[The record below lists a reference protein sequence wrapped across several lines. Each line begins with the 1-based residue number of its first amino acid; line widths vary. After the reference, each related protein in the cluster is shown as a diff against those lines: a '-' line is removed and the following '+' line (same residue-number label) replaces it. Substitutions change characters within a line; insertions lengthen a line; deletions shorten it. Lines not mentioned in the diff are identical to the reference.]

1 MPGNAA
7 AFRNVLERIMKSPL
21 AFFAGMIWLLVAWPA
36 GAAGTGPLHVHGV
49 VLGVTPGS
57 ANVVVR
63 HEPFGGMPSMTMIFR
78 IVPATRARELEPG
91 NTIDATVDTRTE
103 PWTLRDVTVSTTQPV
118 AAPPAHLAAPLQLGD
133 LVPDTPFVDQRGR
146 PFRFSQLRGEDVVL
160 AFIYTRCQDPRMCP
174 LVSAKFN
181 ALQRKRGARNL
192 HLVEVTLDPS
202 YDRPPILARYG
213 AAFGADPGV
222 WTMAVGDAAPT
233 LAFAARFGIVAI
245 PDPNVGI
252 IHSENTVEID
262 PDGRIR
268 SMLTDTT
275 WQPDDILADID
286 ARRNLASNPIARFF
300 GTAAASFG
308 GFDDLAIAFAVCA
321 ALAYLIYRLA
331 RGIFAK
337 SA

>member
-1 MPGNAA
+1 
-7 AFRNVLERIMKSPL
+7 MKSPL
-21 AFFAGMIWLLVAWPA
+21 AFFAGMIWLLVACPA
-36 GAAGTGPLHVHGV
+36 GAASGAAGTGPLHLHGV
-49 VLGVTPGS
+49 VLGVAPGS
-57 ANVVVR
+57 GDVVVR
-63 HEPFGGMPSMTMIFR
+63 HEPFGGMPSMTMTFR
-78 IVPATRARELEPG
+78 VVPAARARELEPG
-91 NTIDATVDTRTE
+91 NTIDATVDTGTE
-103 PWTLRDVTVSTTQPV
+103 PWTLRGVTVSTTQPV
-118 AAPPAHLAAPLQLGD
+118 AAPAAPLVTPLRLGD

-160 AFIYTRCQDPRMCP
+160 AFTYTRCQDPRMCP

-181 ALQRKRGARNL
+181 ALQRKRGTRKL

-202 YDRPPILARYG
+202 YDRPPVLARYG
-213 AAFGADPGV
+213 TAFGADPDV

-233 LAFAARFGIVAI
+233 LAFSARFGILAI

-268 SMLTDTT
+268 NMVTDTA
-275 WQPDDILADID
+275 WQPDEILADID
-286 ARRNLASNPIARFF
+286 ARRTLASNPIARFDLWLSHTAVALF
-300 GTAAASFG
+300 GQAVAPIG
-308 GFDDLAIAFAVCA
+308 GFDDLAVVLAIVA